1 MADFY
6 KVLGVSKS
14 ASPAEI
20 KSAYRKLAKK
30 YHPDKNPD
38 DAQAEAKFKEA
49 SEAYETL
56 GDPEKRKNYDQF
68 GSATPPDFG
77 NAGFGG
83 GFPGGGN
90 PFDAFGDIF
99 GDFFGG
105 QAHRTRSNTR
115 RRGADVHIEIQ
126 ITFEEA
132 IFGTQKSVRTRRH
145 EPCRGCGATGC
156 ADSTAPARCN
166 TCLGTGR
173 LTQRQGFL
181 RVNTVCHTC
190 HGRGFIHENV
200 CMQCG
205 GTGQC
210 PVNNDISVNIPAGV
224 QTGSVLRVQGKG
236 QPSESGGSP
245 GNLLI
250 QLVVQEHKHFDRRD
264 NDIYSVEKIKFQT
277 ATLGGSVKV
286 RTVHGEQV
294 IKVPA
299 GTPSGTVMRVRG
311 KGVPAQRG
319 YSWGHH
325 YVQLDV
331 DVPKTLT
338 HEQKR
343 LIKKLNL

>member
-1 MADFY
+1 MSNFY
-6 KVLGVSKS
+6 KVLGVSKDAS
-14 ASPAEI
+14 ASDI
-20 KSAYRKLAKK
+20 KKAYRSLAKK
-30 YHPDKNPD
+30 YHTDKNPG
-38 DAQAEAKFKEA
+38 DAKAEAKFKEA

-56 GDPEKRKNYDQF
+56 SDPEKRKRYDSF
-68 GSATPPDFG
+68 GSSTPPP
-77 NAGFGG
+77 GFGG

-105 QAHRTRSNTR
+105 QTHRARPR
-115 RRGADVHIEIQ
+115 QRPRGADVHIEIEISFQ
-126 ITFEEA
+126 EA
-132 IFGTQKSVRTRRH
+132 IFGTQKSVNSRSH
-145 EPCRGCGATGC
+145 EACQSCGATGC
-156 ADSTAPARCN
+156 AENTSPSRCG

-190 HGRGFIHENV
+190 HGRGYIPKDV
-200 CMQCG
+200 CTKCG
-205 GTGQC
+205 GTGQR
-210 PVNNDISVNIPAGV
+210 VANNEISVNIPGGV

-236 QPSESGGSP
+236 RPSDSGGAP

-250 QLVVQEHKHFDRRD
+250 QILVQEHDHFDRRE
-264 NDIYSVEKIKFQT
+264 NDIYSTEKIKFQT
-277 ATLGGSVKV
+277 AVLGGSVNV

-311 KGVPAQRG
+311 KGVPASRG
-319 YSWGHH
+319 YPWGHH

-331 DVPKTLT
+331 DVPKNLT
-338 HEQKR
+338 SEQKN